1 MAFTVVADDWSEEG
15 WNSAGLDKSGT
26 GAAIGAV
33 RANDCAGNSGTVCT
47 VGGWR
52 VDKQNP
58 TPTHYNIQVQRNGV
72 FGGKSSV
79 GGAKL
84 PMDLVAQIGSMNDP
98 NEAKK
103 VTATARSKE
112 LTSAIQSALS
122 QSVGTWS
129 IGGPAR
135 QPHGRFRFY
144 KITGKFSS

>member
-1 MAFTVVADDWSEEG
+1 MAFIVVADDWSEEG

-26 GAAIGAV
+26 GATIGAA
-33 RANDCAGNSGTVCT
+33 RATDCAGSSGEVCN
-47 VGGWR
+47 VGSWR

-58 TPTHYNIQVQRNGV
+58 STTHYNIQVQKNGV
-72 FGGKSSV
+72 FGVKSSV

-84 PMDLVAQIGSMNDP
+84 PMNLVGQIGSMNDP

-122 QSVGTWS
+122 QSVGTWA
-129 IGGPAR
+129 IGGPPNKR
-135 QPHGRFRFY
+135 NGRFRFY
-144 KITGKFSS
+144 KITGTFSS

>member
-1 MAFTVVADDWSEEG
+1 MAFIVVAEDWSEEG
-15 WNSAGLDKSGT
+15 WNMVTLDKSGT

-33 RANDCAGNSGTVCT
+33 RATDCAGNSGTVCS
-47 VGGWR
+47 VGNWR

-58 TPTHYNIQVQRNGV
+58 TPTHYNIQVQRNGI
-72 FGGKSSV
+72 FNAKTSV

-84 PMDLVAQIGSMNDP
+84 PMDLAGKIGNLNDI

-122 QSVGTWS
+122 QSVGTWT
-129 IGGPAR
+129 IGGPQAKR
-135 QPHGRFRFY
+135 NGRFRFY
-144 KITGKFSS
+144 KITGTFSS